1 MEENEVLEKLKK
13 TYNLNNDISKWLYRT
28 YKEKAFDLMDKR
40 PYILGHYKEVN
51 VKKALKVIYDLSN
64 DDLEINEMAFYILYI
79 FNEASKNG
87 GLMSISWTQKVKL
100 FYAVLLANNSHCS
113 GVM

>member
-1 MEENEVLEKLKK
+1 MEENEALEKLKK

-51 VKKALKVIYDLSN
+51 VKKALKVIDYLSN
-64 DDLEINEMAFYILYI
+64 DLEINEIAFY
-79 FNEASKNG
+79 N
-87 GLMSISWTQKVKL
+87 L
-100 FYAVLLANNSHCS
+100 F
-113 GVM
+113 